1 MLGIF
6 SIFASWEVSSFKRFG
21 RLLNK
26 EASEPDGTEAI
37 MSLGNSDVEEV
48 INIIRDYLRD
58 FRIKELALSTTEV
71 SRLAR

>member
-1 MLGIF
+1 M
-6 SIFASWEVSSFKRFG
+6 
-21 RLLNK
+21 LNK

-58 FRIKELALSTTEV
+58 LRIKELALSTTVV